1 MKIMNRF
8 TKTVALMVSM
18 MSCGGMAFSQQCK
31 VAVVNMQEAIAG
43 SSEGK
48 ALSRKFDARVGGWK
62 ARIDVLQAEFSA
74 AQRKLTAQNGNPNQA
89 DIAELNRAVLLK
101 KDELV
106 VATSEAQRD
115 IARYRELLL
124 APIEKFATEISKAVA
139 AERGIDSVM
148 DSSSPTVSFPIN
160 GDATNCD
167 ITAEVKKRMNSKR
180 SSAALL
186 K

>member
-1 MKIMNRF
+1 
-8 TKTVALMVSM
+8 MVSM
-18 MSCGGMAFSQQCK
+18 MSCGGIAFAQQCK
-31 VAVVNMQEAIAG
+31 VAVVNTQEAIAG

-48 ALSRKFDARVGGWK
+48 ALSRKFDARVGEWK
-62 ARIDVLQAEFSA
+62 AKIDVLQAEFST
-74 AQRKLTAQNGNPNQA
+74 AQRKLTVQNGNPNQA
-89 DIAELNRAVLLK
+89 DIVELKRAVLQM

-106 VATSEAQRD
+106 VTTSAAQKD

-124 APIEKFATEISKAVA
+124 APIEKSATEIAKAVA
-139 AERGIDSVM
+139 AERGINSVM

-167 ITAEVKKRMNSKR
+167 ITAEVTKRMNSIR
-180 SSAALL
+180 SIAALV